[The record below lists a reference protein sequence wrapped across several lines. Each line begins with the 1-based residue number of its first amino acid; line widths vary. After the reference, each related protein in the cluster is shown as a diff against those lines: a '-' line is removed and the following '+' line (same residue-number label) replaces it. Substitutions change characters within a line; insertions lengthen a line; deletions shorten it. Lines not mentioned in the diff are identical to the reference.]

1 MKSILTHIGE
11 DSGLET
17 RMQAA
22 LDIARATQGHLTGIY
37 ATPIS
42 SFVGFDP
49 VGGSFAPQSIIDA
62 LSDIEARTRS
72 KIESQLAGDNV
83 SWSYLSLTDQV
94 SSGLITYGAL
104 NDLIVLSR
112 PCENDRKVPPSAMT
126 ANVLTGA
133 SAPVLVMPEGK
144 IGFDV
149 QGAAAIAWNGTF
161 EASNALRAALPLL
174 RRSKSVSLISVEE
187 DKEGGFPQTTASEYL
202 ARHGVKSELIVVP
215 FSSVSVEKAL
225 LSTVSGCRADY
236 LVMGAFGHSRA
247 REFWLGG
254 VTRSLLQCAPLPI
267 VFGR

>member
-17 RMQAA
+17 RIQVA
-22 LDIARATQGHLTGIY
+22 LDIARATQGHVTGVY

-49 VGGSFAPQSIIDA
+49 LGGSFAPQSIIDA
-62 LSDIEARTRS
+62 LSDIEAQTRS
-72 KIESQLAGDNV
+72 KVESRLARADV
-83 SWSYLSLTDQV
+83 SWTYFSLTDNV

-112 PCENDRKVPPSAMT
+112 SCEKDRKSPPSAMI
-126 ANVLTGA
+126 ADVLTRA
-133 SAPVLVMPEGK
+133 STPVLVMPEG
-144 IGFDV
+144 IMGFDV
-149 QGAAAIAWNGTF
+149 EGAAAIAWNGTF

-174 RRSKSVSLISVEE
+174 RHSKSVTLISVDE
-187 DKEGGFPQTTASEYL
+187 DKDDGFPQTDASEYL
-202 ARHGVKSELIVVP
+202 SRHGVKSELVTLP
-215 FSSVSVEKAL
+215 MGSVSVEEAL
-225 LSTVSGCRADY
+225 LTTASACGADY

-267 VFGR
+267 IFGR